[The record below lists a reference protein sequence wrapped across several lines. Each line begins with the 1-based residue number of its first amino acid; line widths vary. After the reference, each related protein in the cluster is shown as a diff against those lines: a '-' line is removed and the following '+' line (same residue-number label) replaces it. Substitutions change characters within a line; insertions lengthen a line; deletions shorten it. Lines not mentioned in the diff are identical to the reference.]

1 MRFFLVFLIVLF
13 SFYGCNTR
21 QVKKVDVSNIAVNF
35 KVKRFDIDF
44 YSAGPENLQAL
55 KIAYPYFFP
64 RSVTDSLALSKI
76 DNGAEQE
83 LFKET
88 QKVYKDFA
96 PIKEQLTALL
106 KHLKFYNPKFISP
119 DIVTMLTNIDYNSR
133 VLYADSLLIIS
144 LDVYLGGNHKFYA
157 DFPAYIKENNTKEH
171 LIVDVAA
178 AFIAK
183 QLPRAQERSFIAKM
197 IYEGKKMYLLDC
209 YLPSVPDKVKSGHEE
224 GKLNWAVTNEEQ
236 VWSYFIEKELLF
248 STDQNLN
255 KRFIDPAPFSK
266 FYREQD
272 HLSPGSIGVWVGW
285 QIVRSYMKHNDV
297 SLQDL
302 LKINE
307 LDLFTKSK
315 YKPRK

>member
-13 SFYGCNTR
+13 SFFGCNTR
-21 QVKKVDVSNIAVNF
+21 QVNKADISNIDVSF
-35 KVKRFDIDF
+35 KVKRFDVDF
-44 YSAGPENLQAL
+44 YNAGPENLQAL

-64 RSVTDSLALSKI
+64 RTVTDSIALSKM
-76 DNGAEQE
+76 NNKEERE

-88 QKVYKDFA
+88 QKVYKDFS
-96 PIKEQLTALL
+96 PIKDQLTVLL
-106 KHLKFYNPKFISP
+106 KHLKFYNPTFISP

-133 VLYADSLLIIS
+133 VIYADSLLIIS
-144 LDVYLGGNHKFYA
+144 LDVYLGANHKFYA
-157 DFPAYIKENNTKEH
+157 DFPTYIKENNTKEH
-171 LIVDVAA
+171 LIVDVAE

-197 IYEGKKMYLLDC
+197 VYEGKKMYALDC
-209 YLPSVPDKVKSGHEE
+209 YLPSVKEKVKSGYEME
-224 GKLNWAVTNEEQ
+224 KLNWVVANEEQ
-236 VWSYFIEKELLF
+236 VWRYFVDKELLF

-255 KRFIDPAPFSK
+255 NRFLESAPFSK

-272 HLSPGSIGVWVGW
+272 NLSPGSVGVWVGW

-297 SLQDL
+297 SLQEL

-307 LDLFTKSK
+307 LDLYKKSK